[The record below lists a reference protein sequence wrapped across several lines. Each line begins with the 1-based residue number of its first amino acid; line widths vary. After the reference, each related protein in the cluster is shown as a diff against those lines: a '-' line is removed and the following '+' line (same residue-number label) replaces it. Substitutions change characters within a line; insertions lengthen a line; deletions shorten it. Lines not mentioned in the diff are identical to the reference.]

1 LFYHIIEE
9 KIATIHGGS
18 HLSRESIYQELL
30 KRFSSD
36 RVKKNAAM
44 KEFTS
49 FRAGGSADL
58 LVVPGSVEDLS
69 ETLKI
74 LTFHDMDALIMGN
87 GTNLLVL
94 DGGYRGA
101 IVKIGQ
107 DLGQFETKNSLLIAG
122 AGALLKDAAAE
133 ALSEGLGGIEFAS
146 GIPGSVGGAVFMNAG
161 AYDGEMKGIVAFVS
175 VMSSDGE
182 RIYELSNADMEY
194 SYRKSVLMDN
204 GGIVVSAGFSLESK
218 DREAI
223 RTRMEELSGKRREK
237 QPWDVPSAGSF
248 FKRPPGNY
256 AGKLIE
262 DAGLKGTSVGGASI
276 SNKHAGF
283 LVNENNATAKDII
296 GLMRVVQEEVFR
308 TSGVRLE
315 PEIRII
321 GEE

>member
-1 LFYHIIEE
+1 M
-9 KIATIHGGS
+9 
-18 HLSRESIYQELL
+18 SRESIYQELL

-36 RVKKNAAM
+36 RVQKNAAM

-49 FRAGGSADL
+49 FQAGGSADL
-58 LVVPGSVEDLS
+58 LVIPGSVEDLS

-74 LTFHDMDALIMGN
+74 LAFHDVDALIMGN

-107 DLGQFETKNSLLIAG
+107 DLGHFETKNNLLIAG

-133 ALSEGLGGIEFAS
+133 ALSEGLGGMEFAS

-182 RIYELSNADMEY
+182 RIYELDNADMEY
-194 SYRKSVLMDN
+194 GYRKSVLMDN
-204 GGIVVSAGFSLESK
+204 GGIVVSAGFSLEVK
-218 DREAI
+218 DKEAI

-262 DAGLKGTSVGGASI
+262 DAGLKGTSVGGAAI

>member
-1 LFYHIIEE
+1 M
-9 KIATIHGGS
+9 
-18 HLSRESIYQELL
+18 SRESIYQELL

-36 RVKKNAAM
+36 RVKKNVAM

-204 GGIVVSAGFSLESK
+204 GGIVVSAGFSLEAK